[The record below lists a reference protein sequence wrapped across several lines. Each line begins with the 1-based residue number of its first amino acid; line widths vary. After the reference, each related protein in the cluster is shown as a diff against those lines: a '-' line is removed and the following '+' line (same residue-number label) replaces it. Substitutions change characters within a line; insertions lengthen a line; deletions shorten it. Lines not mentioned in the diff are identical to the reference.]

1 MQKIKYKISQIER
14 NLKIKIFL
22 SLFLSF
28 ISLGAFPENVHPYI
42 PEIVSEIKILP
53 IENNQLLKISIN
65 GYESAVRPP
74 GKFKNSALVIEL
86 YEVPFFKLKSL
97 EILPTKISLPNEKI
111 DLLKGTAYFLERIEY
126 IPKTRKLEINIDYL
140 RLRSGEVKIQCTFL
154 IDKKKIKPLP
164 CEERE
169 ATQYN

>member
-1 MQKIKYKISQIER
+1 MQKIKYKISKIEII
-14 NLKIKIFL
+14 LKIKIFL

-28 ISLGAFPENVHPYI
+28 TPTGASPENLRPYI

-53 IENNQLLKISIN
+53 VENNQLLKISIN
-65 GYESAVRPP
+65 GYESAPRPP
-74 GKFKNSALVIEL
+74 KKFKNSALVIEL

-97 EILPTKISLPNEKI
+97 KTLYTKINLPNEKI

-126 IPKTRKLEINIDYL
+126 IPKTRKLEIDIDHL

-164 CEERE
+164 CVERE
-169 ATQYN
+169 VVQ